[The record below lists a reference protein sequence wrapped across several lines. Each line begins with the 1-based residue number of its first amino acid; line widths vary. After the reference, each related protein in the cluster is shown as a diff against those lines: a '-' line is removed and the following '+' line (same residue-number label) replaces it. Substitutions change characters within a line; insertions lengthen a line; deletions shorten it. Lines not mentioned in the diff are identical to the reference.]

1 MDIEYS
7 PIGYVRSPFKDP
19 SGMPIQNRGGK
30 GIEGKVEVLDEF
42 VGGLSDLE
50 GFSHILLLCH
60 LHRSSGYDLK
70 VVPFLDDVVRG
81 VFSTRAPRRPNPI
94 GLHVVRLEKIEGN
107 ILHIKDLDM
116 IDGTPVLDIKSYF
129 PMVGEGEE
137 VRTGWVGRKLERFD
151 SMESDSRFK
160 INDEK
165 GVENKIKNNSH

>member
-1 MDIEYS
+1 MEMKIEYS

-30 GIEGKVEVLDEF
+30 GIEGTVEVLDEF
-42 VGGLSDLE
+42 VEGISDLE

-60 LHRSSGYDLK
+60 LHRSNGYDLK

-94 GLHVVRLEKIEGN
+94 GLHVVRLERVEGN
-107 ILHIKDLDM
+107 VLYIKDLDM
-116 IDGTPVLDIKSYF
+116 IDGTPVLDIKPYF

-137 VRTGWVGRKLERFD
+137 IRTGWIEGKHKRFD
-151 SMESDSRFK
+151 SEISDKRFK
-160 INDEK
+160 
-165 GVENKIKNNSH
+165 